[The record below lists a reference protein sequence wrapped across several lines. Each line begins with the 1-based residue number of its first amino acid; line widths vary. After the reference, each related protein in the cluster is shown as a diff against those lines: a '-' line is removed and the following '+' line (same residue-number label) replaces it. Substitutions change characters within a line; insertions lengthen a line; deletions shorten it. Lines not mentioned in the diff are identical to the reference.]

1 MVRARCFSLVLLGLA
16 VQSWGLPSSFMLV
29 SGVTS
34 SQEMCLVGTKETGV
48 VIDSCES
55 AISKLDGREI
65 WGLAPDGSLTSAG
78 SSKCLGA
85 KQIQNGAGL
94 ELLPC
99 DANKARWELEGSG
112 QIKLASST
120 MCLTQSGLG
129 PGLIDVARSASVLA
143 SSTLDVAHGAV
154 LAVDGL
160 ASTFWVSKL
169 DETDPVSLTVMVD
182 EAVPLVEA
190 DLEFEFVPSSFAVQ
204 ISTDGR
210 SWTEVYAT
218 DANILKKVRV
228 PLATDK
234 AYGVKLVMM
243 KAHATHG
250 VLGGKPL
257 YGVRSLKVLSPGMR
271 ATVGPCATLAASS
284 DARDKYFPVA
294 VGSFDPAAG
303 AKLASDSAAL
313 EAAAAALS
321 TAVVEVADA
330 TSTKCGSASLKSVIQ
345 ARRARAISS
354 KATAMMDAEQSKVLL
369 AEARH
374 EIVAARS
381 ALQK

>member
-1 MVRARCFSLVLLGLA
+1 MVHVHCLLFALLGLA
-16 VQSWGLPSSFMLV
+16 VPSWGLPSSFMLV

-34 SQEMCLVGTKETGV
+34 SQEMCLVGVKEVGV
-48 VIDSCES
+48 IVDACEN

-65 WGLAPDGSLTSAG
+65 WSLAPDGSLTSTG

-99 DANKARWELEGSG
+99 DANKARWELEGNG

-120 MCLTQSGLG
+120 MCLTLSGLG
-129 PGLIDVARSASVLA
+129 PGLTDVARSASVLA

-169 DETDPVSLTVMVD
+169 GETEPVSLTVLID
-182 EAVPLVEA
+182 EAVPVVEA

-204 ISTDGR
+204 ISIDGR
-210 SWTEVYAT
+210 SWTEVFAT

-234 AYGVKLVMM
+234 AYGVKLLMM

-250 VLGGKPL
+250 VLGGKSL
-257 YGVRSLKVLSPGMR
+257 YGVRSFKVLSPGMR
-271 ATVGPCATLAASS
+271 ATVGPCATVGASS

-303 AKLASDSAAL
+303 AKLSSDSAAV
-313 EAAAAALS
+313 EAAGAALS
-321 TAVVEVADA
+321 TAVVGVSEA
-330 TSTKCGSASLKSVIQ
+330 TSKMCGTASLKSVMH
-345 ARRARAISS
+345 ARRAISS
-354 KATAMMDAEQSKVLL
+354 KLTAMMDAQQSKALL
-369 AEARH
+369 AEAKH